1 MIITKYVIN
10 SYIHFIQESEIQ
22 ELMTKIKDMKVEKRE
37 HNTTLKLKKKS
48 NLQSEM
54 ESTPSTPKAH
64 SVANRDTAQSKT
76 NSNARMTPKIPP
88 LSKEVICT
96 VKMALLLHTHHVLC
110 STISKI

>member
-76 NSNARMTPKIPP
+76 NSNARMTPKT
-88 LSKEVICT
+88 KEVICT